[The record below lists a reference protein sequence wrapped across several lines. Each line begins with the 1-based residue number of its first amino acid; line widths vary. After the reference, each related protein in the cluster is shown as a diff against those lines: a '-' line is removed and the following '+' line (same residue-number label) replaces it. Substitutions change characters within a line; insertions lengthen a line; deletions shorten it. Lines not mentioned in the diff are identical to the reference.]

1 MSDFTS
7 ITAVDGEKSGFT
19 ALPIEVQR
27 VIIGVGFVIVLLV
40 GGGIRQFIIRKREE
54 SRFNKANG

>member
-7 ITAVDGEKSGFT
+7 ITSNDEPSGFT
-19 ALPIEVQR
+19 ALPIEAQR
-27 VIIGVGFVIVLLV
+27 AIIGIGFVIVLLI

-54 SRFNKANG
+54 NRYNKANG